1 MTEHISLI
9 IAGTA
14 VIAILCQWIAW
25 RLKLPAI
32 LFLLLAGIVAGP
44 LTGWLDPDAVYGNL
58 LFPMVS
64 LSVAVILFEGGL
76 TLKLRE
82 IRGLESVVRNLVSVG
97 VLVTWTVTTLV
108 THWILN
114 FEWQLSWLFGAVMVV
129 TGPTVIVP
137 LLRTVRPNRRISNIL
152 RWEGIVIDP
161 IGALLAVLVFEF
173 IVSNQAGVAISNIVL
188 IFAEVVGVGC
198 GLGAA
203 SGFLFGWV
211 LRRHALPEYLH
222 NVAALCSV
230 VGVFA
235 GSNYIVEESG
245 LLTVTVMGIWLANM
259 DDVPMEDILNFKE
272 SLSVLLISV
281 LFIILAARIEIVQFQ
296 ALGWSALWIFIAIQF
311 LARPLKV
318 MVSTFKSDLNWRE
331 RTLLGWIAPRGIV
344 AAAVTALFAIRLR
357 EYGFE
362 QAELLV
368 PLAFLVIIGT
378 VVLQSATAG
387 LLARLLG
394 VAEPEPKGFLII
406 GANPIA
412 RAIAVVLKER
422 GFSTLLTDSNWEH
435 IKAARMLGLETYY
448 GNPVSDHADWHLNL
462 VGIGRM
468 LGLSRHADLNAL
480 SGLKY
485 RAEFGRNAIYTLK
498 SSIDI
503 DKSEKHTVSDE
514 HRGNVLFGDDVTYG
528 KLASLLSQGAQL
540 RSTLLTEDFDFT
552 AYCERNDSKSIPMF
566 SLSKDGELRVFVA
579 GKDWAPKPGWTI
591 IGLFP
596 VELESVMG

>member
-1 MTEHISLI
+1 MTEQISLV
-9 IAGTA
+9 IAATA

-32 LFLLLAGIVAGP
+32 LFLLLAGIGAGP

-58 LFPMVS
+58 LFPIVS

-82 IRGLESVVRNLVSVG
+82 IQGLESVVRNLVSVG
-97 VLVTWTVTTLV
+97 VLVTWTVTTVV

-173 IVSNQAGVAISNIVL
+173 IISSQAGDAMGHIVL
-188 IFAEVVGVGC
+188 TFAKVVGVGC

-222 NVAALCSV
+222 NVAALCVV
-230 VGVFA
+230 VGIFA
-235 GSNYIVEESG
+235 GSNFVVEESG

-318 MVSTFKSDLNWRE
+318 IVSTFKSDLNWRE
-331 RTLLGWIAPRGIV
+331 RALLGWIAPRGIV

-406 GANPIA
+406 GANPVA
-412 RAIAVVLKER
+412 RAIAVVLKKR

-514 HRGNVLFGDDVTYG
+514 HRGNVLFGDGVTYA
-528 KLASLLSQGAQL
+528 KLASLLSRGAQL
-540 RSTLLTEDFDFT
+540 RSTLLTEDFDFS
-552 AYCERNDSKSIPMF
+552 AYCERNDTKVIPMF
-566 SLSKDGELRVFVA
+566 GLSKDSELRVFIA
-579 GKDWAPKPGWTI
+579 GKDWVPKPGWTI
-591 IGLFP
+591 IGLVP
-596 VELESVMG
+596 GELDSVTG

>member
-1 MTEHISLI
+1 MTEHITLI
-9 IAGTA
+9 IASTA

-32 LFLLLAGIVAGP
+32 LFLLLAGIAVGP
-44 LTGWLDPDAVYGNL
+44 LTGWLNPDALYGDL
-58 LFPMVS
+58 LFPIVS

-82 IRGLESVVRNLVSVG
+82 IQGLESVVRNLVSVG
-97 VLVTWTVTTLV
+97 VLVTWAVTTLV
-108 THWILN
+108 THWILQ

-152 RWEGIVIDP
+152 RWEGIMIDP

-173 IVSNQAGVAISNIVL
+173 IVSSQAGDAIGHIAWT
-188 IFAEVVGVGC
+188 FAKVIGVGF

-203 SGFLFGWV
+203 SGYLFGWV

-222 NVAALCSV
+222 NVAALCV
-230 VGVFA
+230 VIGAFA
-235 GSNYIVEESG
+235 GSNSFVEESG

-281 LFIILAARIEIVQFQ
+281 LFIILAARIEISQFQ
-296 ALGWSALWIFIAIQF
+296 ALGWSALWIFVAIQF
-311 LARPLKV
+311 FARPLKV
-318 MVSTFKSDLNWRE
+318 IVSTINSDLNWRE
-331 RTLLGWIAPRGIV
+331 RALLSWIAPRGIV
-344 AAAVTALFAIRLR
+344 AAAVTALFAIRLV

-362 QAELLV
+362 RAELLV

-387 LLARLLG
+387 VLAKLLR

-406 GANPIA
+406 GANPVA
-412 RAIAVVLKER
+412 RAIAEVLKKH

-435 IKAARMLGLETYY
+435 IKAARMQGLETYY

-462 VGIGRM
+462 VGIGHM

-485 RAEFGRNAIYTLK
+485 RVEFGRKAIYTLK
-498 SSIDI
+498 SSADI
-503 DKSEKHTVSDE
+503 EKPEKHTVSHE
-514 HRGNVLFGDDVTYG
+514 HRGNVLFGDGITYA
-528 KLASLLSQGAQL
+528 KLASLLSQGAEI
-540 RSTLLTEDFDFT
+540 RSTTLTEDFDFL
-552 AYCERNDSKSIPMF
+552 AYCERNGSKSIPMF
-566 SLSKDGELRVFVA
+566 GLSKDSELRVFVV
-579 GKDWAPKPGWTI
+579 GDDWSPKPGWTI
-591 IGLFP
+591 VGL
-596 VELESVMG
+596 VSAESDV